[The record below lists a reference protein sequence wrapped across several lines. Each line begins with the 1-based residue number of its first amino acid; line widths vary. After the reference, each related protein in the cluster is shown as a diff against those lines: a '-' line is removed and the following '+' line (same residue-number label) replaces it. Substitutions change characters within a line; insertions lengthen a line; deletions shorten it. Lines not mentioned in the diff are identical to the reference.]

1 MKRLKQVWQL
11 KRILTI
17 PPGAPRLNCL
27 AALISAMAL
36 GILLLTFHATPA
48 GAGLDNSALA
58 APQLKINSP
67 VATSGSDAAGQDSL
81 TSLSADE
88 LNKRIHSAIHTSRLA
103 LQLHI
108 ALLEV
113 GKHRITEFPDYTAT
127 FLKQER
133 VDGDDL
139 QELQTVEFK
148 MRHKPFSVYMKW
160 VEGGDVGR
168 QALFVEGQYD
178 DKLQVKLGGK
188 KGTLLP
194 IVKLEPTGPLAMKE
208 SRYPVTEM
216 GILQLTELLLKYRY
230 RDLGLKQ
237 GVRWEVIP
245 DQKFLDHPCDCLVVE
260 YANRE
265 IEPVYRRAITYI
277 DKQRSLP
284 ICVRN
289 FGWPAEGVDVTDP
302 AALDEATLIE
312 YYGYT
317 DLQLEHRLS
326 DADFDKANADYKFR
340 R

>member
-1 MKRLKQVWQL
+1 MKRLKQLWQL
-11 KRILTI
+11 RRILSI
-17 PPGAPRLNCL
+17 PPGAARLNCL
-27 AALISAMAL
+27 AALISAMAM

-58 APQLKINSP
+58 GPQLQLSSP
-67 VATSGSDAAGQDSL
+67 AATTNASAGQDAL
-81 TSLSADE
+81 AQLSSDE
-88 LNKRIHSAIHTSRLA
+88 LKRRIHSAIHTSRLA

-108 ALLEV
+108 ALLEA
-113 GKHRITEFPDYTAT
+113 GKHRLTEYPDYTAT

-139 QELQTVEFK
+139 QELQTIEFK

-160 VEGGDVGR
+160 IEGGDVGR

-194 IVKLEPTGPLAMKE
+194 VVKLDPTGAMAMKE

-237 GVRWEVIP
+237 GVRWEIIQ
-245 DQKFLDHPCDCLVVE
+245 DQKFCDQPCDCLVVE
-260 YANRE
+260 YASRE
-265 IEPVYRRAITYI
+265 IDPVYRRAITYL
-277 DKQRSLP
+277 DKQTSFP
-284 ICVRN
+284 VCVRN
-289 FGWPAEGVDVTDP
+289 FGWPSEGVDATDP
-302 AALDEATLIE
+302 KALDEATLIE

-317 DLQLEHRLS
+317 DIQLEHRLS
-326 DADFDKANADYKFR
+326 DADFDKGNSDYKFR